1 MLLYLDRYLIS
12 LLDTYYKVQNLS
24 SHSMGNCRKTTLRH
38 YDGPKNLTG
47 VYSQSVDTHL
57 HGIHYF
63 IAMII
68 VTLFFTY
75 SFFDNVHVRATNTLK
90 VHLVKLLKF
99 YSSLHSTN
107 FYWTFSMWEEWG
119 EGEGDDR
126 GWDGWMVSWE
136 RVRRELVMDREAWCA
151 AVHGVAKSWTQLSDW
166 TELNWRSGE
175 HSWEEDRQGLSSL
188 GS

>member
-12 LLDTYYKVQNLS
+12 LLGTYYKVQNLS

-38 YDGPKNLTG
+38 YDGSKNLTG

-57 HGIHYF
+57 HGIHCF

-126 GWDGWMVSWE
+126 GWDGWMVSRE
-136 RVRRELVMDREAWCA
+136 RVTRELVMDREAWRA

>member
-1 MLLYLDRYLIS
+1 
-12 LLDTYYKVQNLS
+12 
-24 SHSMGNCRKTTLRH
+24 MGNCRKTTLRH
-38 YDGPKNLTG
+38 YDGSKNLTG

-57 HGIHYF
+57 HGIHCF

-126 GWDGWMVSWE
+126 GWDGWMVSRE
-136 RVRRELVMDREAWCA
+136 RVTRELVMDMEAWRA

-166 TELNWRSGE
+166 TELNWTYLYGLVVFPTFLNLRMNLAIWS
-175 HSWEEDRQGLSSL
+175 SWSEPQSAPGLVFADCIEL
-188 GS
+188 LL